1 MNLQKIKT
9 IASRLW
15 KSLRVNTVGGA
26 ILCIY
31 EPCFSKVRE
40 EFGMGM
46 GLESLCMVGQSH

>member
-46 GLESLCMVGQSH
+46 GLESLASSEI